1 MALLVALA
9 MNQDH
14 IVSDISVLDGAD
26 FGISGTSIE
35 GNGKDQFISGLKVRG
50 KIKDIQKGMY
60 FLVGEGFNQNLA
72 FFLPTNLCGGVGD
85 DISLTVGEF
94 EKCTEAFQNTID
106 ITGGQILS
114 NQILYVFFDM
124 WWTDCFQCCY
134 FFVFIQIVEEQG
146 SVIVIPFGGS
156 WTEPSQVT
164 FHLEFFQTVFCQQ
177 KNHPFTVVRKRV
189 IGISIIQV
197 HFL

>member
-50 KIKDIQKGMY
+50 KIKDVQKSMY
-60 FLVGEGFNQNLA
+60 FLVSEGFDQNLS
-72 FFLPTNLCGGVGD
+72 FFLPTNLCGGVSD
-85 DISLTVGEF
+85 DVFLTVGKL

-106 ITGGQILS
+106 ITGGQILF

-124 WWTDCFQCCY
+124 GRTDCFQYCY
-134 FFVFIQIVEEQG
+134 FFMFIQIVEE
-146 SVIVIPFGGS
+146 
-156 WTEPSQVT
+156 
-164 FHLEFFQTVFCQQ
+164 
-177 KNHPFTVVRKRV
+177 
-189 IGISIIQV
+189 
-197 HFL
+197 